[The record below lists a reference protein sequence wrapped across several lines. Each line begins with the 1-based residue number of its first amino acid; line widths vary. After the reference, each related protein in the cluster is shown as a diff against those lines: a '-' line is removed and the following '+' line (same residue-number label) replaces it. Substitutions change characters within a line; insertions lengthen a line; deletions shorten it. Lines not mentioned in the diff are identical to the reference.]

1 MPLSLIVQNSQQ
13 LEETSEG
20 VNRKMDET
28 TGRAREGRDQILKAG

>member
-20 VNRKMDET
+20 VSRKMDAVKEL
-28 TGRAREGRDQILKAG
+28 GGPGKGEIRY